1 MKRRGIYNRILVPAA
16 ALLLTVMSIFGIRE
30 MMVSTVALEQ
40 EVRCGIEAHAHSG
53 ECYEGHR
60 RVCGKEEHHHSRNCY
75 LVLLEENDINRLLV
89 QMSARTDNSL
99 EGVIS
104 QTVDNALVYNVN
116 LTSPLA
122 EGTTLADVAALNR
135 TVEENNVQPAVV
147 FNENIQSSSAS
158 NDTLGAALPSI
169 SDGGVS
175 TLALGDTPTTD
186 SQWANYYIYLD
197 GQLTT
202 VGKLQFDVESYYNKK
217 DKLRYNVTESVADVL
232 ALYNGV
238 LGTNL
243 TSGDVRFTVST
254 SAATQTGSQVS
265 SRNGTLVFASAVLK
279 EKDAYYVRHVFLMDG
294 NGQASQF
301 YTVTLQNA
309 DGSETVMRVKSGTS
323 ITLPA
328 GYTWERNGVEYEGG
342 TSVSITA
349 KSTFRGYVMDT
360 RLQIHYDVNFP
371 TINEVTVSTTPTL
384 AGLAQTTKN
393 DIVEDGADS
402 LIRNVSQQ
410 EVKARLRNNGTGQH
424 RMIRFMGWRVGDS
437 DVILSP
443 NATLTW
449 SELASY
455 VGSGKILELNGVWE
469 YHAKQTVSFFV
480 RYDSVAVDTEG
491 NIGGQDSTKYTN
503 EIFSAF
509 VMGVDTSK
517 DSATLTADHGVADET
532 ADNSF
537 TADQNIRALYG
548 QKAEGVWLTSFP
560 EDDYIFEQLKLDTT
574 GNLRVDGAVV
584 RTEDLNSNVYT
595 IRWFVFKCQDD
606 AWHVDGRLVKK
617 EGLLDVT
624 KSFAGNQEAIA
635 QAKNGFYIR
644 LAHQERTEVH
654 YLYLTT
660 PTTLP
665 ADGDVILPDATR
677 SSGDFYTWRISGMTY
692 GEPWIAE
699 ENTGQPTNVIVHSDY
714 RIVDTYGPQSRSGT
728 GASVEFLSSTVA
740 TDMDV
745 WYPLTI
751 NFTNI
756 YHNTDSIIIKK
767 EDALTGSPVGG
778 AVFQLLQNDTVLKFT
793 YDSAS
798 KIYRYD
804 PVNGSI
810 TELSGSNSGYYE
822 LNIQGFRYADGNIVV
837 KEIQAPQGYTP
848 IENIVIGY
856 RQTTAT
862 AAVVSEEEVIS
873 HDTDP
878 PEETAAS
885 EDSVVTEDTGPPEDT
900 SVPDGTVPPENTG
913 QADAAGQQDD
923 VPADGEEAAEEEGG
937 EDVDESTD
945 SDTEEEAEEDE
956 VVSESVEE
964 IAEEPT
970 EESAEE
976 SVEETVEEQ
985 EKKPV
990 LLLAAEEMTTD
1001 LEAQAETPVVELL
1014 SSSPMASY
1022 NNGLLIVRNS
1032 TESTSVTVN
1041 KQWRCPA
1048 ADWRE
1053 VTVQLMANDAP
1064 VTSLISGVPLTKT
1077 LNEGNGWSA
1086 TWTDLPLY
1094 ANGEPIVWS
1103 VKEVKIGNESCLS
1116 NYTFVNWLV
1125 DYSPATYT
1133 YEEGKLT
1140 NTAFTITNDTYRT
1153 MLRLIKTNLGGGIRL
1168 EGAVFMLEHLIDGE
1182 VDSDFVVRT
1191 ATTNADGMIVFDN
1204 LKYGDYRLTETS
1216 PPGGYEAMTTPIYL
1230 TILSN
1235 GTVAVQEHAYAMAG
1249 NTAYTIQVLNEQMRP
1264 LPSTGGTGTG
1274 GFVVGGLLLMMA
1286 AATTT
1291 LFRKRKEDLPT

>member
-16 ALLLTVMSIFGIRE
+16 ALLLTVMSIFSIRE
-30 MMVSTVALEQ
+30 MMVSSVALEQ

-122 EGTTLADVAALNR
+122 EGTTLEDVAALNR

-147 FNENIQSSSAS
+147 FNENIQSSNAS
-158 NDTLGAALPSI
+158 NDTLGAALPTA

-175 TLALGDTPTTD
+175 TLALGESTTTEV
-186 SQWANYYIYLD
+186 QWANYYVYLD

-202 VGKLQFDVESYYNKK
+202 VGKLQFDVESYYNNK

-265 SRNGTLVFASAVLK
+265 SRNGTLVFASAVQK
-279 EKDAYYVRHVFLMDG
+279 ERDAYYARHVLLMDG
-294 NGQASQF
+294 NGQALQF

-410 EVKARLRNNGTGQH
+410 EVKAPLRNNGTGQH

-517 DSATLTADHGVADET
+517 ASATLTADHGVADET

-560 EDDYIFEQLKLDTT
+560 EDDYIFEQLKLDKT
-574 GNLRVDGAVV
+574 GNLRVDGDVV
-584 RTEDLNSNVYT
+584 RAEDLNSNVYT

-644 LAHQERTEVH
+644 LSHQERAEVH

-665 ADGDVILPDATR
+665 TDGDVILPDSSR

-692 GEPWIAE
+692 GEPWKAE
-699 ENTGQPTNVIVHSDY
+699 EHTGQPTNVIVHSDY

-728 GASVEFLSSTVA
+728 GTSVEFLSSTVA

-778 AVFQLLQNDTVLKFT
+778 AVFQLLQKDTVLNFT

-822 LNIQGFRYADGNIVV
+822 LNIQGFSYADGNIVV

-862 AAVVSEEEVIS
+862 AAVVSEEEMIPD
-873 HDTDP
+873 DTGP

-885 EDSVVTEDTGPPEDT
+885 EDSVVIEDTGPPEDT

-913 QADAAGQQDD
+913 QADADAQQDD

-937 EDVDESTD
+937 EDVDEGTD
-945 SDTEEEAEEDE
+945 SGTEEEAEEE

-985 EKKPV
+985 EEEPV
-990 LLLAAEEMTTD
+990 LLLAAEEATTGI
-1001 LEAQAETPVVELL
+1001 EAQAETPVVELL

-1041 KQWRCPA
+1041 KQWSCPA

-1204 LKYGDYRLTETS
+1204 LKYGDYRLTEVQ

-1249 NTAYTIQVLNEQMRP
+1249 NTAYTIQVLNEQLRP
-1264 LPSTGGTGTG
+1264 LPSTGGIGTG
-1274 GFVVGGLLLMMA
+1274 GFVVGGLLLMA

>member
-30 MMVSTVALEQ
+30 MMVSSVALEQ

-122 EGTTLADVAALNR
+122 EGTTLEDVAALNR

-147 FNENIQSSSAS
+147 FNENIQSSNAS
-158 NDTLGAALPSI
+158 NDTLGAALPTA

-175 TLALGDTPTTD
+175 TLALGESTSADNY
-186 SQWANYYIYLD
+186 WGNYYVYLD
-197 GQLTT
+197 DGWTT
-202 VGKLQFDVESYYNKK
+202 VGKLQFDVQSYKNDK
-217 DKLRYNVTESVADVL
+217 DKTRYRAQESLTEIL
-232 ALYNGV
+232 ALYNGA

-243 TSGDVRFTVST
+243 TASDVNFRSST
-254 SAATQTGSQVS
+254 NAYSINNATTATKSNGVVIFADGYKYES
-265 SRNGTLVFASAVLK
+265 SVAEAR
-279 EKDAYYVRHVFLMDG
+279 YIRLMNS
-294 NGQASQF
+294 NGQALQF

-410 EVKARLRNNGTGQH
+410 EVKAPIRNNGTGQH

-455 VGSGKILELNGVWE
+455 VGSGKKLELNGVWE

-517 DSATLTADHGVADET
+517 DSVTLTADHRVADET

-560 EDDYIFEQLKLDTT
+560 EDDYIFEQLKLDKT
-574 GNLRVDGAVV
+574 GNLRVDGDVV

-644 LAHQERTEVH
+644 LSHQERAEVH
-654 YLYLTT
+654 YLYLNDPSPA
-660 PTTLP
+660 PT
-665 ADGDVILPDATR
+665 DGDVILPDSSR

-728 GASVEFLSSTVA
+728 GLSVDFLSSTVA

-778 AVFQLLQNDTVLKFT
+778 AVFQLLQNETVLNFT

-798 KIYRYD
+798 KIYRFD

-822 LNIQGFRYADGNIVV
+822 LNIQGFSYADGNIVV

-856 RQTTAT
+856 RQTTAA
-862 AAVVSEEEVIS
+862 AAVVSEEEVIPD
-873 HDTDP
+873 DTGP

-885 EDSVVTEDTGPPEDT
+885 EDSVVAEDTGPPEDT

-913 QADAAGQQDD
+913 QADAADQQGDISADD
-923 VPADGEEAAEEEGG
+923 AAETVSAGSG
-937 EDVDESTD
+937 EDTDEGTD
-945 SDTEEEAEEDE
+945 SDTEEEAEEE
-956 VVSESVEE
+956 VVSASVEE

-985 EKKPV
+985 EEEPV
-990 LLLAAEEMTTD
+990 LLLAAEEATTGI
-1001 LEAQAETPVVELL
+1001 EAQAETPVVELL

-1204 LKYGDYRLTETS
+1204 LKYGDYRLTEVQ
-1216 PPGGYEAMTTPIYL
+1216 PPGGYEEMTTPIYL

-1235 GTVAVQEHAYAMAG
+1235 GTVAVQEHAYAIAG

-1264 LPSTGGTGTG
+1264 LPSTGGEGTG
-1274 GFVVGGLLLMMA
+1274 GFVVGGLLLMA

>member
-30 MMVSTVALEQ
+30 MMVSSVALEQ

-122 EGTTLADVAALNR
+122 EGTTLEDVAALNR

-158 NDTLGAALPSI
+158 NDTLGAVLPSI

-175 TLALGDTPTTD
+175 TLALGESTTTEK
-186 SQWANYYIYLD
+186 QWANYYVYLD
-197 GQLTT
+197 NDWIT
-202 VGKLQFDVESYYNKK
+202 VGKMRFDVDTYENIWGSTRYRAQESMAEIL
-217 DKLRYNVTESVADVL
+217 D
-232 ALYNGV
+232 LYNGA

-243 TSGDVRFTVST
+243 TANDVNFRSSTNGNNFNRASTATKSGDVVILANGFSNES
-254 SAATQTGSQVS
+254 SAAEV
-265 SRNGTLVFASAVLK
+265 R
-279 EKDAYYVRHVFLMDG
+279 YVRLV
-294 NGQASQF
+294 NSNNQALQF

-410 EVKARLRNNGTGQH
+410 EVKAPLRNNGTGQH

-455 VGSGKILELNGVWE
+455 VGSDKILELNGVWE

-517 DSATLTADHGVADET
+517 DSVTLTADHGVADET

-574 GNLRVDGAVV
+574 GNLRVDGDVV

-635 QAKNGFYIR
+635 RAKDDFYIR
-644 LAHQERTEVH
+644 LSHQERTEVH

-728 GASVEFLSSTVA
+728 GTSVEFLSSTVA

-778 AVFQLLQNDTVLKFT
+778 AVFQLLQKETVLNFT

-810 TELSGSNSGYYE
+810 TELSGSSSGYYE
-822 LNIQGFRYADGNIVV
+822 LNIQGFSYADGNIVV

-856 RQTTAT
+856 RQTTVT

-878 PEETAAS
+878 PEKTVES
-885 EDSVVTEDTGPPEDT
+885 EDSVVTEDT
-900 SVPDGTVPPENTG
+900 SVPDDTALSDDTG
-913 QADAAGQQDD
+913 QADVADQQDD

-937 EDVDESTD
+937 EDTDEGTD
-945 SDTEEEAEEDE
+945 SGTEDVADEDE
-956 VVSESVEE
+956 GVSASVEE

-985 EKKPV
+985 EEEPV
-990 LLLAAEEMTTD
+990 LLLAAEEATTD

-1125 DYSPATYT
+1125 DYSPVTYT

-1191 ATTNADGMIVFDN
+1191 ATTNADGMIGFDN
-1204 LKYGDYRLTETS
+1204 LKYGDYRLTELQ
-1216 PPGGYEAMTTPIYL
+1216 PPGGYEEMTTPIYL

-1249 NTAYTIQVLNEQMRP
+1249 NTAYTIQVLNEQLRP

-1274 GFVVGGLLLMMA
+1274 GFVAGGLLLMMA